1 MKLKQHYFDIVAIL
15 VSTFDYFWFFVFFL
29 NAEAGAL
36 WEGANFQNNF
46 QNKVQ
51 NNFVDN
57 FVNNF
62 ANNFVNNFVDNFRSV
77 GWSSRHELS
86 RCSRHES

>member
-1 MKLKQHYFDIVAIL
+1 M
-15 VSTFDYFWFFVFFL
+15 STFWFLFLFFL

-36 WEGANFQNNF
+36 WEGANFRNNF

-57 FVNNF
+57 F
-62 ANNFVNNFVDNFRSV
+62 ANNFVNNFVDNLR
-77 GWSSRHELS
+77 GWSSKHELS
-86 RCSRHES
+86 RGSRHES